1 METRLAKFVQE
12 FPGRLA
18 LPIASYAGLE
28 ITGESVEDL
37 VSVPGSQFKAIMAL
51 ADRYSTPVML
61 TAIDTTAEAEAYGSE
76 IKFST
81 HEAPTIV
88 GRLVTNAADAAALP
102 DPVAGD
108 ARTRVPIETAWRL
121 TAEVGESVPVL
132 GAMLGPFALASRLF
146 GIEETLEAMAAE
158 PETIE
163 TLLDNVTGFLCR
175 YALEFRETGAWGVV
189 VAEGTAGR
197 LSPEGAARFSAP
209 FVKRIIKAVET
220 PDFAVVVHSC
230 HASID
235 HLDGL
240 LVERRGILSPRP
252 VDRHGGGPR
261 PGRARRRPGRQPPPG
276 RGLPEGDG
284 AGRGRGDEGPAR
296 GHASLQEL
304 HRLVRLRHPAGRA
317 ARQSQ
322 RVLPRRR
329 RIQQI
334 AQSPIAT
341 ASRYHAA
348 WGSHCSAQRQSS
360 SLPVSA

>member
-18 LPIASYAGLE
+18 LPIASCAGLE

-51 ADRYSTPVML
+51 ADRYRTPVLL
-61 TAIDTTAEAEAYGSE
+61 TAIDTTAEAEAYGCE

-81 HEAPTIV
+81 RELPAIV
-88 GRLVTNAADAAALP
+88 GRLVTNAAEAAALP

-146 GIEETLEAMAAE
+146 GVDEAVGAMETE

-189 VAEGTAGR
+189 LADAGAGR
-197 LSPEGAARFSAP
+197 LSAGGLERFSVP
-209 FVKRIIKAVET
+209 FIKRIVKAVET
-220 PDFAVVVHSC
+220 PDFAVVVQSGC
-230 HASID
+230 ASNS
-235 HLDGL
+235 HLEAL
-240 LVERRGILSPRP
+240 LTSGAGIYHLGPSMDMAAALSAVGPDVVLGGNLDPVAVFQKGTPQAAGDATKALLEATRP
-252 VDRHGGGPR
+252 YKNFIVSSGADI
-261 PGRARRRPGRQPPPG
+261 PPG
-276 RGLPEGDG
+276 APL
-284 AGRGRGDEGPAR
+284 ANLNAFF
-296 GHASLQEL
+296 
-304 HRLVRLRHPAGRA
+304 RA
-317 ARQSQ
+317 VAEFNK
-322 RVLPRRR
+322 
-329 RIQQI
+329 
-334 AQSPIAT
+334 
-341 ASRYHAA
+341 
-348 WGSHCSAQRQSS
+348 
-360 SLPVSA
+360 

>member
-1 METRLAKFVQE
+1 METRLAKFVRE

-18 LPIASYAGLE
+18 LPIVSYAGLE

-51 ADRYSTPVML
+51 VDRYSTPVML

-146 GIEETLEAMAAE
+146 GIEETIEATASE

-175 YALEFRETGAWGVV
+175 YALEFRETGAWGVI

-197 LSPEGAARFSAP
+197 LSPEGVARFSAP

-220 PDFAVVVHSC
+220 PDFTVVVHSC
-230 HASID
+230 HASAG

-240 LVERRGILSPRP
+240 LSSGAGFYHLGPSIDMAAALGRVGPDVVLGGNLHPVAVFQKGTAQAAGEATKALLEATRP
-252 VDRHGGGPR
+252 FKNFIISSGCDV
-261 PGRARRRPGRQPPPG
+261 PPG
-276 RGLPEGDG
+276 APL
-284 AGRGRGDEGPAR
+284 ANLNAFY
-296 GHASLQEL
+296 
-304 HRLVRLRHPAGRA
+304 RA
-317 ARQSQ
+317 VAEFNK
-322 RVLPRRR
+322 
-329 RIQQI
+329 
-334 AQSPIAT
+334 
-341 ASRYHAA
+341 
-348 WGSHCSAQRQSS
+348 
-360 SLPVSA
+360 

>member
-1 METRLAKFVQE
+1 
-12 FPGRLA
+12 
-18 LPIASYAGLE
+18 
-28 ITGESVEDL
+28 
-37 VSVPGSQFKAIMAL
+37 
-51 ADRYSTPVML
+51 ML

-88 GRLVTNAADAAALP
+88 GRLVTNAAEAAALP

-146 GIEETLEAMAAE
+146 GIEETIEATASE

-175 YALEFRETGAWGVV
+175 YALEFRETGAWGVI

-197 LSPEGAARFSAP
+197 LSPEGVARFSAP

-220 PDFAVVVHSC
+220 PDFTVVVHSC
-230 HASID
+230 HASAG

-240 LVERRGILSPRP
+240 LSSGAGFYHLGPSIDMAAALGRVGPDVVLCGNLHPVAVFQKGTAQAAGEATKALLEATRP
-252 VDRHGGGPR
+252 FKNFIISSGCDV
-261 PGRARRRPGRQPPPG
+261 PPG
-276 RGLPEGDG
+276 APL
-284 AGRGRGDEGPAR
+284 ANLNAFY
-296 GHASLQEL
+296 
-304 HRLVRLRHPAGRA
+304 RA
-317 ARQSQ
+317 VAEFNK
-322 RVLPRRR
+322 
-329 RIQQI
+329 
-334 AQSPIAT
+334 
-341 ASRYHAA
+341 
-348 WGSHCSAQRQSS
+348 
-360 SLPVSA
+360 